1 MAKITVRSLT
11 NYQQLVMSS
20 EHALVADEPKG
31 VGDGLGP
38 NPYELLLGALGTCT
52 AMTVLMYARR
62 KGWALESVGVEL
74 SFDRI
79 HAEDCAD
86 YEQENGMVDSMGV
99 RLRFDGDLDQQQVDR
114 LAYIASRCP
123 VRKTL
128 LAGPRILDEVS
139 G

>member
-1 MAKITVRSLT
+1 MARVTVRSLAK
-11 NYQQLVMSS
+11 YQQLVTTDR
-20 EHALVADEPKG
+20 HAVVADEPEG

-62 KGWALESVGVEL
+62 KQWALKNVGVEL

-86 YEQENGMVDSMGV
+86 CEQQDGMIDNIQVG
-99 RLRFDGDLDQQQVDR
+99 LRFEGVLDQQQIDR
-114 LAYIASRCP
+114 LAFIATRCP

-128 LAGPRILDEVS
+128 SSGPRIVDEVI
-139 G
+139 

>member
-1 MAKITVRSLT
+1 MAKVTVRSVT
-11 NYQQLVMSS
+11 NYQQLVTTDH
-20 EHALVADEPKG
+20 HALVADEPEG

-38 NPYELLLGALGTCT
+38 NPYELLLSALGTCT

-62 KGWALESVGVEL
+62 KEWMLDNIEVEL

-86 YEQENGMVDSMGV
+86 CEQEGGLVESIGV
-99 RLRFDGDLDQQQVDR
+99 KLRFEGPLDQAQIDR

-128 LAGPRILDEVS
+128 AGGPRIVDEVL
-139 G
+139 